1 MAGPKQLKSQY
12 VYSSKRKP
20 KEDRSIVLQNKQT
33 NLKQKNQAISCIKLL
48 KQNPI
53 NDSAQKNFEH
63 TIQATYKKQ
72 SEVHEMLVQ
81 HTRFSPLTQLR

>member
-53 NDSAQKNFEH
+53 NDSAQ
-63 TIQATYKKQ
+63 
-72 SEVHEMLVQ
+72 
-81 HTRFSPLTQLR
+81 